1 MSFFG
6 NKRLI
11 IVLVGLVL
19 LITIVGFTSRERSK
33 LSWPEMFLKDTFSV
47 VQGFFYRP
55 AQAVSGFFS
64 GNWRCV

>member
-47 VQGFFYRP
+47 VQGFFIALPRLFP
-55 AQAVSGFFS
+55 AFS

>member
-47 VQGFFYRP
+47 VQGFFLSPCPGCFRL
-55 AQAVSGFFS
+55 FS